1 MKTYHQLISKFKNQR
16 GATAIIVAIALVM
29 LIGFVALAVDIGY
42 LAATK
47 NELQDI
53 ADAAALAGA
62 GNMGDQYLNTP
73 PLDGIADC
81 DKIRKAA
88 KDTAFANKAAGLN
101 ISIDDSDVEFGRWID
116 NVFYPNSA
124 SSVNPCTF
132 DNSDTITDNDKPTA
146 IKVTARR
153 DSDPK
158 SAEGPITTFFARIFG
173 IQTVDVRADAIAA
186 LTPVGEVPKIQLPIG
201 LSINLFNGT
210 HDCQQDID
218 FTNTGLSCAGWNN
231 FENDSINA
239 NLMDGRLLGMI
250 TGDGC
255 PGGDC
260 QVGPTDANG
269 SGTIDE
275 GDDDLST
282 GEGWWLDTTP
292 SIYPPPDPPP
302 DPPFDHFEDYSG
314 YDLPARAPAE
324 GADLDGTEFIFQG
337 GTIGALFTGDANAPA
352 PMVAL
357 YDYFRTHDTEYEPPN
372 DIDPSDDAIDK
383 LTAER
388 PGTTPTSDDLNLRI
402 DWDLIWTTFLPIYA
416 DPDPDVGECGNPT
429 GKLEIKGFAKVY
441 VYNITPQPSKTLQVY
456 FDACDWSPIQKRGEG
471 AGAGNILGYIPN
483 LVE

>member
-16 GATAIIVAIALVM
+16 GATAIIVAIALAM

-116 NVFYPNSA
+116 NAWNANSA
-124 SSVNPCTF
+124 LSVSTCTF
-132 DNSDTITDNDKPTA
+132 DNSDTSGGIPITDNDKPTA

-186 LTPVGEVPKIQLPIG
+186 LTPVGEVHEIQLPIG

-218 FTNTGLSCAGWNN
+218 FTNTTLSCAGWNN

-255 PGGDC
+255 PSTGCD
-260 QVGPTDANG
+260 VGPTDTEPDG
-269 SGTIDE
+269 DIDE
-275 GDDDLST
+275 NDTNLSE
-282 GEGWWLDTTP
+282 GEAWWLKTP
-292 SIYPPPDPPP
+292 VPPATIPP
-302 DPPFDHFEDYSG
+302 DHFEDYSG

-324 GADLDGTEFIFQG
+324 GADLDDGTEFIFQG

-357 YDYFRTHDTEYEPPN
+357 YDYFRTHDDTYEDPDEYPP
-372 DIDPSDDAIDK
+372 SERALAK
-383 LTAER
+383 LSNER
-388 PGTTPTSDDLNLRI
+388 PGTGYGGI

-456 FDACDWSPIQKRGEG
+456 FDACEWSPIQKRGEG
-471 AGAGNILGYIPN
+471 AGVGNILGYIPN

>member
-53 ADAAALAGA
+53 ADASALAGA

-73 PLDGIADC
+73 PISGTDC
-81 DKIRKAA
+81 DLIRTAA

-101 ISIDDSDVEFGRWID
+101 ISIDDSDVEFGRWIEND
-116 NVFYPNSA
+116 FEPNSP
-124 SSVNPCTF
+124 SSVSTCTF

-153 DSDPK
+153 DS
-158 SAEGPITTFFARIFG
+158 SGNGPISTFFARIFG

-186 LTPVGEVPKIQLPIG
+186 LTPVGEVHEIQLPIG

-218 FTNTGLSCAGWNN
+218 FTKTGLSCAGWNN

-255 PGGDC
+255 PDGNC
-260 QVGPTDANG
+260 NTGPTDANG
-269 SGTIDE
+269 SGTLR
-275 GDDDLST
+275 GLFGLRPACT
-282 GEGWWLDTTP
+282 G
-292 SIYPPPDPPP
+292 S
-302 DPPFDHFEDYSG
+302 S
-314 YDLPARAPAE
+314 R
-324 GADLDGTEFIFQG
+324 
-337 GTIGALFTGDANAPA
+337 
-352 PMVAL
+352 
-357 YDYFRTHDTEYEPPN
+357 R
-372 DIDPSDDAIDK
+372 S
-383 LTAER
+383 R
-388 PGTTPTSDDLNLRI
+388 S
-402 DWDLIWTTFLPIYA
+402 
-416 DPDPDVGECGNPT
+416 
-429 GKLEIKGFAKVY
+429 
-441 VYNITPQPSKTLQVY
+441 
-456 FDACDWSPIQKRGEG
+456 
-471 AGAGNILGYIPN
+471 
-483 LVE
+483 